1 MVSKFRRDAGYICE
15 EQTDAENL
23 RKVPQKCTWFSW
35 GYSARADVY
44 HGVFIECGFYHFKN
58 LPDYYMY
65 DVIISILRRHNLD
78 I

>member
-44 HGVFIECGFYHFKN
+44 HGVFIECGFYINFTQN
-58 LPDYYMY
+58 LFILKTCL
-65 DVIISILRRHNLD
+65 IIICMTS
-78 I
+78 